1 MGIEVFDIGV
11 FEMVVLLALIVTV
24 GEVLKNKN
32 KTRDKMETLEKRLKE
47 LGVADQLKRIDVLE
61 ERVRTLERIVTDR
74 KRRLSDEIDSL

>member
-11 FEMVVLLALIVTV
+11 FEMVVLFALIVTV
-24 GEVLKNKN
+24 GEVLKDKN